1 MSIARLVLPLLL
13 CLAALPVAAATPVR
27 VQPGDL
33 HLDHL
38 RPGTATY
45 VVYMHAGPGSAIQRA
60 MLATSSLGREKVDG
74 QDAWVI
80 EQAWQD
86 ETGTLHTARTVH
98 AARDLAT
105 LAQDSTWTTPKG
117 SFTTR
122 IDPPKGSGRIE
133 GEIPADRRARMEAG
147 FPGMRDGWWLNWHSD
162 LALLPLLPWERGGT
176 LRLRVFD
183 AGMPAP
189 IDVDYTVVGER
200 RLQGADGTTYT
211 CWLVETESGSP
222 GGGNY
227 QRFWID
233 QARRIVLKEE
243 DTFNGKYRAKVLLSV
258 PATTE
263 FPATAPAG
271 TPPPK

>member
-1 MSIARLVLPLLL
+1 MPLARF
-13 CLAALPVAAATPVR
+13 ALPALLFLATLPAAAASPVR
-27 VQPGDL
+27 VQPADL
-33 HLDHL
+33 HLDRL

-60 MLATSSLGREKVDG
+60 MLATSSLRRERFEG
-74 QDAWVI
+74 TEAWVI
-80 EQAWQD
+80 EQGWQD
-86 ETGTLHTARTVH
+86 ETGTMHTARTVH
-98 AARDLAT
+98 AASDLAT
-105 LAQDSTWTTPKG
+105 LAQDSTWNTPKG

-122 IDPPKGSGRIE
+122 IDPRTGTGRIE
-133 GEIPADRRARMEAG
+133 GELPADRRARMEAG
-147 FPGMRDGWWLNWHSD
+147 FPSMRGDWWLNWHSD

-176 LRLRVFD
+176 LRVRVFD

-200 RLQGADGTTYT
+200 SLQAADGSAHD

-233 QARRIVLKEE
+233 RASRLVLKEE
-243 DTFNGKYRAKVLLSV
+243 DTFNGKYRSKILLSV

-263 FPATAPAG
+263 FPATTPAG
-271 TPPPK
+271 ATPPK